1 MIPNLSELCMD
12 AVFAP
17 GDCGGDLKLP
27 GREQGSLQS
36 LMDQIHR
43 FAASVCYTTNI
54 ADLLLTDMLNPANQ
68 QIGSCIINKLCE
80 GKHSYELGWVDSSYR
95 LTRTGEDMWTV
106 SVIARSRKYQTRR
119 HAWLMCDKVEDP
131 SQRYEQDNVN
141 TSQADVMRK
150 MRLSQPVFFNKGL
163 SSWNEFEANESVLD
177 LKYTGDPELTELTL
191 SVENLKH
198 LSGEGENTLDRKRAH
213 VDTGGGVE
221 ELKTAYLT
229 KLRIYVPLKAWFT
242 SHCESFWHPGYAP
255 NVYSLAVWQVWLVL
269 PAIKAGVAR
278 ALELALLVPDREL
291 VLALAKD
298 TKCGEGRGSLLS

>member
-36 LMDQIHR
+36 LMDQIDR

-54 ADLLLTDMLNPANQ
+54 ADLLLTDMLNPVNM
-68 QIGSCIINKLCE
+68 QIESCIVNKLCE

-95 LTRTGEDMWTV
+95 LTRRTGEDMWTV
-106 SVIARSRKYQTRR
+106 SVIVRSRKYQTRR
-119 HAWLMCDKVEDP
+119 HAWLMCDEEEDP
-131 SQRYEQDNVN
+131 SQWYEQENVN
-141 TSQADVMRK
+141 TRQADVMRR
-150 MRLSQPVFFNKGL
+150 MRLRLPVFFNRALK
-163 SSWNEFEANESVLD
+163 SWNEFEAKESVLD

-191 SVENLKH
+191 SVEKLNNL
-198 LSGEGENTLDRKRAH
+198 SNEENTLHRKRPL

-229 KLRIYVPLKAWFT
+229 KLRIYVPLKAWFNSNCDSWT
-242 SHCESFWHPGYAP
+242 YGSTPVYA
-255 NVYSLAVWQVWLVL
+255 LALWRVWLLL
-269 PAIKAGVAR
+269 PVIKDGVAK
-278 ALELALLVPDREL
+278 ALEVALLVPGREL
-291 VLALAKD
+291 VLAVAKE